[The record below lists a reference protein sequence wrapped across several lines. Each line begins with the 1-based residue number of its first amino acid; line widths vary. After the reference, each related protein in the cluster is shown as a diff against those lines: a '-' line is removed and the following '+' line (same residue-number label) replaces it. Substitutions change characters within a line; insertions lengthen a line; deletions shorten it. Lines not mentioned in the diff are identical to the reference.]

1 MARVHPRILALDSLR
16 IFLLEAGEDADRL
29 PLVILHGFASSAL
42 AWTGIIEALGTDRRV
57 VAYDRPGF
65 GLTVATAP
73 QWKGLDP
80 YAPDTQVPIAFA
92 LLDCLGVHR
101 CVVLGHSIGGRLAYE
116 LAAAR
121 SERVAG
127 LILVAPAWER
137 PSAPHLANLFRRPV
151 IEQLARTLLRTT
163 SPLALRLGQRLA
175 WGSTAP
181 PRRADGGLTALS
193 VAGWDDRLWRFTCAT
208 LATSKMPL
216 PALPRPIP
224 TLMILGERDRIV
236 SNARTRALAPLWR
249 IRGAPLEIVTFE
261 RSGHLPHLEET
272 SRFVETVKTFL
283 EEVEDGATA
292 TR

>member
-29 PLVILHGFASSAL
+29 PLLILHGFASSAL
-42 AWTGIIEALGTDRRV
+42 AWTGIIEALGTDRHV
-57 VAYDRPGF
+57 LAYDRPGF
-65 GLTVATAP
+65 GLTVTTAP
-73 QWKGLDP
+73 RWQGLDP
-80 YAPDTQVPIAFA
+80 YAPDSQVLIQLE
-92 LLDCLGVHR
+92 LLERLGIHR
-101 CVVLGHSIGGRLAYE
+101 CVVLGHSMGGRLAYE

-127 LILVAPAWER
+127 LILVAPAWGR
-137 PSAPHLANLFRRPV
+137 PSAPWLARLFRRRAIGLV
-151 IEQLARTLLRTT
+151 GRALLRTT

-175 WGSTAP
+175 WASSP
-181 PRRADGGLTALS
+181 PRDIADGGV
-193 VAGWDDRLWRFTCAT
+193 VAVSIPGWEERLWRVTCAT
-208 LATSKMPL
+208 LATPKTPL

-236 SNARTRALAPLWR
+236 PNAVTRELTAVWR
-249 IRGAPLEIVTFE
+249 VRGAPLQVVTFE

-283 EEVEDGATA
+283 EEVENGT
-292 TR
+292 TLPR